1 MAKKENGES
10 FRKGITI
17 ETVGGLLVAILTGL
31 ASYWFGLLPYIKRFL
46 ITFWEIV
53 TKPVAIPLWLIVL
66 VSLFIVYRVII
77 TIRNF
82 LSGNIIGEHLSYT
95 NDFFWGVKWRW
106 NYPVTLYNVRPY
118 CPHCDTVLIYE
129 KKYSYEALSQF
140 FFVKL
145 AVLRFLNRKAIGS
158 TSEERCLDKLIE
170 N

>member
-82 LSGNIIGEHLSYT
+82 LSGNIIGEQLSYT
-95 NDFFWGVKWRW
+95 HDFFWGVKWRW
-106 NYPVTLYNVRPY
+106 NYPVILTMSAHTAHIVIRFLSTKRN
-118 CPHCDTVLIYE
+118 TAM
-129 KKYSYEALSQF
+129 EALSQF

-158 TSEERCLDKLIE
+158 TSEERCSDKLIE